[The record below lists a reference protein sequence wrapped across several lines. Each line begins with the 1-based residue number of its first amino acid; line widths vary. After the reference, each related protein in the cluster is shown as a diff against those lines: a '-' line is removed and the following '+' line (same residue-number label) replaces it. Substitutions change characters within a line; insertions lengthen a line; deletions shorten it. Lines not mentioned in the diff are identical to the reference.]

1 MRLKIFALLAVLIPL
16 SAQALLDTLTVSGN
30 PAPMTINTATAGNQ
44 PNSVS
49 NNSTSYSILTL
60 LGGRRI
66 TGQLNVNM
74 PANTTLRVQLQA
86 PPLGAVSQGL
96 VTMTTSPANLVTNIG
111 ILALTTGLTITY
123 QLSATVAA
131 TPVNNSTVT
140 LTLTLL

>member
-1 MRLKIFALLAVLIPL
+1 MRCLTFALLMLTPL

-30 PAPMTINTATAGNQ
+30 PAPMTINSATAGSQ
-44 PNSVS
+44 PNSVT

-66 TGQLNVNM
+66 TGQLNAAM
-74 PANTTLRVQLQA
+74 PNNTTLKVQLQA
-86 PPLGAVSQGL
+86 PALGGTSQGL
-96 VTMTTSPANLVTNIG
+96 VTMTTTPTNLVTGIG

-123 QLSATVAA
+123 NFSANVNAA
-131 TPVNNSTVT
+131 PVTNSTVT